1 MQYKARKT
9 GNSISVTIPQFV
21 TNQLDIKDGDKVF
34 IKLKDKEIIIR
45 KEQTNEKV

>member
-9 GNSISVTIPQFV
+9 GNSISVTIPQFAS
-21 TNQLDIKDGDKVF
+21 NQLGIKDGDKVS
-34 IKLKDKEIIIR
+34 IKLKGEEIIIR